1 MKNSLRLP
9 GLIDAHVHL
18 RDPGATQK
26 EDFQTGT
33 TAAIAGGFTTV
44 IDMPNNLKPTTT
56 LMALKEK
63 IKMAQ
68 KKALCQVYFYFGADQ
83 KNFSEYK
90 KVKGLAKGLKIYL
103 DHTTGPLFVED
114 LNVLINHF
122 KFWPKKLPILVHA
135 EGANILK
142 AIQLSKIYKKK
153 LHLCHISQASELEI
167 IKWAKIK
174 GMEITCEV
182 TPHHLFLTQDDEKR
196 LGPFIQM
203 RPSLRSK
210 KDQKAIWKGLKS
222 GLIDI
227 IASDHA
233 PHTINEKKS
242 KNPPSGIPG
251 LETTLPLLLTAI
263 NEKRLTLAQ
272 FKRLLFENPRK
283 IFKINQPPNTYI
295 EIDLKEKWIIQNRQL
310 YTKCG
315 WSPFNGFKVQG
326 KLKKVIFNG
335 KKVFQDGKILVKR

>member
-44 IDMPNNLKPTTT
+44 IDMPNNPKPTTT
-56 LMALKEK
+56 LVALKEK
-63 IKMAQ
+63 IEIAK

-90 KVKGLAKGLKIYL
+90 KVKDLAKGLKIYL

-122 KFWPKKLPILVHA
+122 KFWPRKLPILVHA
-135 EGANILK
+135 EGASILK
-142 AIQLSKIYKKK
+142 AIQLSKIYKKR
-153 LHLCHISQASELEI
+153 LHLCHISQASELEL
-167 IKWAKIK
+167 IKWAKDR

-182 TPHHLFLTQDDEKR
+182 TPHHLFLIQDDEKR
-196 LGPFIQM
+196 LGSFAKM
-203 RPSLRSK
+203 RPPLRSK
-210 KDQKAIWKGLKS
+210 KDQDVLWGGLRR

-227 IASDHA
+227 ITSDHA
-233 PHTINEKKS
+233 PHTIREKKS
-242 KNPPSGIPG
+242 EDPPNGVPG
-251 LETTLPLLLTAI
+251 LETTLPLLLTAV
-263 NEKRLTLAQ
+263 NEKRLTFTQ
-272 FKRLLFENPRK
+272 VKRLLFENPRK

-295 EIDLKEKWIIQNRQL
+295 EIDPKEKWIIQNRHL

-315 WSPFNGFKVQG
+315 WSPFNGFRIHG
-326 KLKKVIFNG
+326 RLKRVFLKG
-335 KKVFQDGKILVKR
+335 KKVFENGKILIDL